1 MKKKLFKFEFLYDCK
16 QVIDY
21 YVFFYFFFEL
31 FRLQSLVG
39 EFGVLWDEGFGF
51 IGQFFFDGVQFII
64 EYQVYIYIFFVDGFF
79 DGLNKVN

>member
-1 MKKKLFKFEFLYDCK
+1 MKKKLLKFEFLYDCK

-39 EFGVLWDEGFGF
+39 EFGVLGDEGFGF

-64 EYQVYIYIFFVDGFF
+64 EYQVYIYIFFVNGFF